1 VARSSPAVRIGLN
14 PMARPSH
21 WPDPTRLATAAR
33 MRVWFTYAC
42 NNNWLIILANKEENF
57 PGRASAGG
65 EVEGDG
71 RMTLETGGWANISTF
86 PSFFCVSPFSLV
98 SFFLISLPFPFW
110 VLLLLTIM
118 ERAWSYWLEEH
129 GRERG
134 APVGACCV
142 LLFTAGAEERRSQQQ
157 SRGGES
163 VL

>member
-71 RMTLETGGWANISTF
+71 QMTLETGGWANISTF

-98 SFFLISLPFPFW
+98 SFFFNFSPFSFLGSVAPHYYGKGME
-110 VLLLLTIM
+110 LLV
-118 ERAWSYWLEEH
+118 
-129 GRERG
+129 GG
-134 APVGACCV
+134 A
-142 LLFTAGAEERRSQQQ
+142 R
-157 SRGGES
+157 
-163 VL
+163 